1 MNVEEFRSSLF
12 EFRDRLWDEIA
23 LNVATNLT
31 VDREEFLNY
40 VSDQLI
46 EAEEIDD
53 FNYVP
58 YEGIGRRNR
67 RIQIDGYSYSELDEC
82 LSLFIVTPMT
92 YGEDDTLIA
101 TEANRYFSLAAAF
114 LENAEYICQTAEES
128 SPGYGLAC
136 DVVNMYANVQKYK
149 IYLISD
155 REKSKAISQ
164 LEGMTIREKP
174 VECHIWDIT
183 RIYEIATSSM
193 GREEIVIKLE
203 EFGIKGIPCMLASE
217 TEDYK
222 AYLCNIPGIVLATL
236 YNRYG
241 GRLLEGNV
249 RSFLQV
255 RGKVNKG
262 IRATILNEPD
272 KFFAYNN
279 GIAATAYDVTIKEIA
294 GMHYITEISS
304 LQIVNGGQTTASLAT
319 ALVKDKKDHAEE
331 NIRRIYIPMKLSIV
345 QPEKADVLIANIAR
359 YANSQNK
366 VSDADLWS
374 NHPFHIRMEEFSR
387 RIIAPATNGR
397 QYGTYWYYERAN
409 GQYTQETYK
418 STPKEKARFAEQHPK
433 SQKITKTEL
442 AKYMHVYQ
450 QRPDIAGLGGQKA
463 FVKFADDVSKAW
475 AKDNTA
481 FNEEYYRNLVSIALL
496 FREADKIVRK
506 QPWYR
511 SYKANIIEYALAKIF
526 YTVEKEYPDQAINL
540 KAIWQKQALS
550 PAWVKELEDTSYLM
564 YQYLIREDR
573 DIENVT
579 EWAKREKCWRGAQQL
594 LLHLN
599 PEFIAELRD
608 KESELADKKDAK
620 KEQRLTDKLNSLVQ
634 VVNYGSEGWSK
645 LLEWNQSHR
654 ILTPSEIHTIQLA
667 KVMDGG
673 LISSEKR
680 CEKVIKILENARIE
694 GFPG

>member
-1 MNVEEFRSSLF
+1 MNAEEFRSSLF

-136 DVVNMYANVQKYK
+136 DVVSMYADVQKYK

-164 LEGMTIREKP
+164 LEGMTVRGKP
-174 VECHIWDIT
+174 VEYHIWDIT

-193 GREEIVIKLE
+193 GREEIVIKLGD
-203 EFGIKGIPCMLASE
+203 FGIKGIPCMLASE

-279 GIAATAYDVTIKEIA
+279 GIAATAYDVKIEEIA

-331 NIRRIYIPMKLSIV
+331 NIRKIYIPMKLSIV

-418 STPKEKARFAEQHPK
+418 STPKEKARFTEQHPK

-511 SYKANIIEYALAKIF
+511 SYKANIIEYSLAKIF
-526 YTVEKEYPDQAINL
+526 FTVEKEYPDQAVNL
-540 KAIWQKQALS
+540 KAIWLKQALS
-550 PAWVKELEDTSYLM
+550 PAWIKELEDTSYIM

-579 EWAKREKCWRGAQQL
+579 K
-594 LLHLN
+594 
-599 PEFIAELRD
+599 
-608 KESELADKKDAK
+608 
-620 KEQRLTDKLNSLVQ
+620 
-634 VVNYGSEGWSK
+634 
-645 LLEWNQSHR
+645 
-654 ILTPSEIHTIQLA
+654 
-667 KVMDGG
+667 
-673 LISSEKR
+673 
-680 CEKVIKILENARIE
+680 
-694 GFPG
+694 